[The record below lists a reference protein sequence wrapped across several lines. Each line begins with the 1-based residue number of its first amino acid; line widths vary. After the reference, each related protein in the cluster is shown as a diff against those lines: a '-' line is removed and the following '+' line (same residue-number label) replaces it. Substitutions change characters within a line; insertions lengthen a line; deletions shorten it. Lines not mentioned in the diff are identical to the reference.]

1 MNTTN
6 DADESAVLLAV
17 ADWEMMCARI
27 VPERKGR
34 PVVGVDLGGG
44 RAWSAAVAVYPNGR
58 TEASSVCP
66 RNSRY
71 PNTREARPRSKG
83 HVFRDSLTMGF
94 CTFQKGSECSRSA
107 IL

>member
-1 MNTTN
+1 
-6 DADESAVLLAV
+6 
-17 ADWEMMCARI
+17 MCARI

-58 TEASSVCP
+58 TEALACAPGIPDIRTQEKRDRVP
-66 RNSRY
+66 KGTYSRL
-71 PNTREARPRSKG
+71 
-83 HVFRDSLTMGF
+83 VDDGF